1 MYILLK
7 VCHVKHAKL
16 DYCTIHEHDMYICN
30 LLCRLHKQ
38 IMDIGGTKMKA
49 AQSCVDAVNN
59 KIDTVTGQIT
69 KAQVGIKTAER

>member
-1 MYILLK
+1 MFHISP
-7 VCHVKHAKL
+7 
-16 DYCTIHEHDMYICN
+16 MF
-30 LLCRLHKQ
+30 RLHKQ

>member
-1 MYILLK
+1 
-7 VCHVKHAKL
+7 
-16 DYCTIHEHDMYICN
+16 MYICN